1 MDRNEDHF
9 SFLPV
14 VDDTERKRFLGLYRA
29 ERWFG
34 DEAPDEPIRHDFELL
49 SEDHMIGA
57 DASIIEFV
65 MTSDERPARLV
76 VSGNEVT
83 GLVSLSDLQRLPVRA
98 AIFTLITSLEIAMA
112 ERIETEWPDDPTGWL
127 ELLSDQRRDEVLK
140 KIGTAKQEDG
150 FVSAI
155 MFTQLSDKAT
165 VLCKEKLVSGSGKQL
180 KRGFNEIRDLRD
192 HLAHANYYAETSEA
206 ARQVCQVVRKIRRIQ
221 ADLLTGIEDQ

>member
-1 MDRNEDHF
+1 
-9 SFLPV
+9 
-14 VDDTERKRFLGLYRA
+14 
-29 ERWFG
+29 
-34 DEAPDEPIRHDFELL
+34 
-49 SEDHMIGA
+49 
-57 DASIIEFV
+57 
-65 MTSDERPARLV
+65 
-76 VSGNEVT
+76 
-83 GLVSLSDLQRLPVRA
+83 
-98 AIFTLITSLEIAMA
+98 MA

-165 VLCKEKLVSGSGKQL
+165 ILCKEKLVSGSGKQL
-180 KRGFNEIRDLRD
+180 KRGFNDIRDLRD
-192 HLAHANYYAETSEA
+192 HLAHANYYAETPEA